1 MENEKRKIMI
11 FGGTGY
17 IGNHLAKASLLLG
30 HPTFVYARPITPRTT
45 PSKVELR
52 KELQSMGATFVLVH
66 LLSLSLSIYIYKCF
80 SETVDICYITYMFI
94 FETAGRSGG
103 A

>member
-1 MENEKRKIMI
+1 MV

-45 PSKVELR
+45 PSKVELH

-66 LLSLSLSIYIYKCF
+66 LLSLSLSLSLYIYIYIYVYTNVLVKL
-80 SETVDICYITYMFI
+80 
-94 FETAGRSGG
+94 
-103 A
+103 

>member
-1 MENEKRKIMI
+1 MAISNRKFSKEDKRPGGAMENEKRKIMI

-17 IGNHLAKASLLLG
+17 IGNHMAKASLLLG
-30 HPTFVYARPITPRTT
+30 HPTFLYARHITPRTT

-66 LLSLSLSIYIYKCF
+66 
-80 SETVDICYITYMFI
+80 
-94 FETAGRSGG
+94 
-103 A
+103 

>member
-1 MENEKRKIMI
+1 VAIEKFLKKISGRGGGGAMENEKRKIMI

-17 IGNHLAKASLLLG
+17 IGNHMAKASLLLG

-52 KELQSMGATFVLVH
+52 KELQSMGATVVLVH
-66 LLSLSLSIYIYKCF
+66 
-80 SETVDICYITYMFI
+80 
-94 FETAGRSGG
+94 
-103 A
+103 

>member
-17 IGNHLAKASLLLG
+17 IGSFLAKASLLLG
-30 HPTFVYARPITPRTT
+30 HPTFVYARPITPQTT
-45 PSKVELR
+45 PSKVELH

-66 LLSLSLSIYIYKCF
+66 LLSLSLSLIYMYKCF
-80 SETVDICYITYMFI
+80 SETIDICYMKDYKY
-94 FETAGRSGG
+94 S
-103 A
+103 

>member
-1 MENEKRKIMI
+1 MENEKMKIMI

-17 IGNHLAKASLLLG
+17 IGNFLAKASLLLG

-45 PSKVELR
+45 PSKVELH

-66 LLSLSLSIYIYKCF
+66 LLSLSLSLSLYIYIYIHIKKIHF
-80 SETVDICYITYMFI
+80 TL
-94 FETAGRSGG
+94 
-103 A
+103 

>member
-17 IGNHLAKASLLLG
+17 IGSFLAKASLLLG
-30 HPTFVYARPITPRTT
+30 HPTFVYARPITPQTT
-45 PSKVELR
+45 PSKVELH

-66 LLSLSLSIYIYKCF
+66 LLSLSLSLSLSIYIYIYIYKCF
-80 SETVDICYITYMFI
+80 SETIDICYMFI
-94 FETAGRSGG
+94 
-103 A
+103 